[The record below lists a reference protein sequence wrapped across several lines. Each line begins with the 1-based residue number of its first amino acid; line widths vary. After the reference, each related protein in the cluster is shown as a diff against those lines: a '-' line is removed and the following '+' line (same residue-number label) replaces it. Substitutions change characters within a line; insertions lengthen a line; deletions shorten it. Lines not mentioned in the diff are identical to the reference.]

1 MKATADYSNNQYANA
16 SQAGFDNKSEDYSYK
31 DNKTKYD
38 PRANRTAGEDMAK
51 KKGFSFVQKAGLAGA
66 GITTALFF
74 IKSKILTFLSFLTA
88 IPTAGLLY
96 FGFFT
101 GKKAEPVK
109 PEVQEEKAKEYKL
122 SEESYNTIAALNTI
136 KEESKD
142 SSLKDFIHHTVQAI
156 AARNDFQPEEI
167 AYELND
173 TLGYQ
178 ADKKTIKKL
187 QSLLHPDSHV
197 KASKEK
203 QALYQDLFK
212 VITSYKEINNA

>member
-1 MKATADYSNNQYANA
+1 MKASADYSNNQYANA

-31 DNKTKYD
+31 YNKTKYD
-38 PRANRTAGEDMAK
+38 PQANRTAGEDMAK
-51 KKGFSFVQKAGLAGA
+51 KKGFSFVQKASLAGA

-109 PEVQEEKAKEYKL
+109 PEIQEEKPKEYKL
-122 SEESYNTIAALNTI
+122 SPESYNTIAALNSL

-142 SSLKDFIHHTVQAI
+142 TLLKDFIHHTVQALAAKNNFEPEGI
-156 AARNDFQPEEI
+156 AH
-167 AYELND
+167 ELTD
-173 TLGYQ
+173 TLDYQ
-178 ADKKTIKKL
+178 INIKEIKKL
-187 QSLLHPDSHV
+187 QKLLHPDSHIKS
-197 KASKEK
+197 KAEK
-203 QALYQDLFK
+203 QELYRDLFK
-212 VITSYKEINNA
+212 IITSYKELTSS